1 MSGIINIIII
11 TIIIRE
17 ASSLCEVIQVRFLA
31 LLGVSLTMCDPSSPL
46 HIPLALVL
54 KPGFGLASKPVVKEV
69 EEEEDGQEVLLDPR
83 VTLMPSG
90 V

>member
-1 MSGIINIIII
+1 MRGIINIIIV
-11 TIIIRE
+11 TLIIRE
-17 ASSLCEVIQVRFLA
+17 ASSWCGEILVRFLA
-31 LLGVSLTMCDPSSPL
+31 LLGVSLTRCDPSSPL

-69 EEEEDGQEVLLDPR
+69 EEEEGQEVLLDPR

>member
-31 LLGVSLTMCDPSSPL
+31 LLGLSLTRCDPSSPL

-69 EEEEDGQEVLLDPR
+69 EEADGQEVLLDPR